1 MGRGRANDTVRLIC
15 GQGMSGRV
23 EPWLPDEP
31 LAALQERLTP
41 QGSAVYLCG
50 NPDMISDAKGVLAEQ
65 GYLTEGR
72 ESQVI
77 TEDYW

>member
-1 MGRGRANDTVRLIC
+1 
-15 GQGMSGRV
+15 MSGRV

-41 QGSAVYLCG
+41 EGAALYLCG
-50 NPDMISDAKGVLAEQ
+50 NPEMIADAKPVLAEQ
-65 GYLTEGR
+65 GFETEGR